1 MPILLSLIASLGLAT
16 GSFLNVVIDRVPRGE
31 PLLSPASRCP
41 GCGRSIRG
49 RHIIPVLGWL
59 LLRGRC
65 AGCAAPISARYP
77 IVEVVT
83 AGMFVAVT
91 LQLSHTRLLG
101 ALPAYLFFAAIGIA
115 LAVIDVDCHRLPNA
129 IVLPAYP
136 VVAILLT
143 LSSAW
148 THDWAA
154 LARAGLGGIGLFGFY
169 FFLAVVYPAGM
180 GLGDVKLAG
189 VLGGLLAYLSWST
202 LVIGAFGAF
211 LLGGLAGLGVLISRR
226 GGRKTQL
233 PFGPF
238 MIAGA
243 LVALFAAA
251 PIMDWYLGALTGA

>member
-16 GSFLNVVIDRVPRGE
+16 GSFLNVVIHRVPRGE
-31 PLLSPASRCP
+31 PLLSPPSRCAN
-41 GCGRSIRG
+41 CGRSIRG
-49 RHIIPVLGWL
+49 RQNIPVLGWL
-59 LLRGRC
+59 LLKGRC
-65 AGCAAPISARYP
+65 ADCAAPIGARYP
-77 IVEVVT
+77 LVELVT

-91 LQLSHTRLLG
+91 VQLSRAHLLG

-115 LAVIDVDCHRLPNA
+115 LAVIDLDCRRLPNA

-143 LSSAW
+143 FSSAW

-154 LARAGLGGIGLFGFY
+154 LVRAGLGGLALFVFY
-169 FFLAVVYPAGM
+169 FLLAALYPAGM

-189 VLGGLLAYLSWST
+189 VLGGLLAYLSWPA

-211 LLGGLAGLGVLISRR
+211 LLGGLTGLGVLISRR
-226 GGRKTQL
+226 GGRKYQL

-251 PIMDWYLGALTGA
+251 PLADWYLDALTGR